1 MSVCMYSTGKGEDQ
15 LMYLENND
23 DNDAWLVINEEQ
35 SSS

>member
-1 MSVCMYSTGKGEDQ
+1 MYSTGKSEDQ

-23 DNDAWLVINEEQ
+23 DSDAWLVINEEQ